1 MARLSLK
8 SEKVLY
14 GLLVLAALTLRV
26 AALGHYPLS
35 NAEARLALQA
45 LELAHHTNPALGARP
60 GLTAITSLLFFLFG
74 STDALARL
82 FPALVGGF
90 LPLLAWPLRRRMGR
104 LAALLFASALAFDPT
119 LVALSRVANSP
130 IPALMLGVG
139 ALLAVA
145 YARWDYVVPLF
156 VLGVLFGASFW
167 FGMLG
172 ALVVAAVFR
181 VFAPFDISR
190 PRDFKSLLVGAFWAL
205 ALGGT
210 LAYWAPGVLGAAF
223 NSFAAFVTPW
233 KVLDA
238 ASAGE
243 ALFALAAYAP
253 LAVGAALVGIPLAL
267 RADDNEHDTARI
279 LLIAALAMPILLVI
293 YPYRPFGFLAWVV
306 LPLWALG
313 AWALARLP
321 RLGTSSAVHAVLT
334 FLLFTFSLLSLLGW
348 SHTPPS
354 SPQSAMRLALFGL
367 TLLLILLA
375 TAMFAWG
382 WTVREALGGLAWGA
396 AAFGLLLNIAAL
408 SRAAYGPRSHE
419 LLYGNAAAPTVRLLQ
434 STVADFGNWVHGR
447 PDALPLVDTTST
459 PALAW
464 DFHNLRSFTS
474 VLLLAPDAKPEALIT
489 PIGAKPPRT
498 AAYSGQDFRISARA
512 PYPFSGLRAAV
523 EWLAFREGETPTASA
538 VLWIRTDLFPG
549 AKK

>member
-1 MARLSLK
+1 MERLSLQ

-14 GLLVLAALTLRV
+14 GLLVLAALALRV

-45 LELAHHTNPALGARP
+45 LELARHTNPALGARP
-60 GLTAITSLLFFLFG
+60 GLAAVTSLVFFLFG

-82 FPALVGGF
+82 VPALIGGF
-90 LPLLAWPLRRRMGR
+90 LPLLAWPFRRRIGR

-145 YARWDYVVPLF
+145 YARWNYAVPLF
-156 VLGVLFGASFW
+156 VLGMLFGASFW
-167 FGMLG
+167 FGVLG
-172 ALVVAAVFR
+172 ALVVVAIFR
-181 VFAPFDISR
+181 IFAPVEIPR
-190 PRDFKSLLVGAFWAL
+190 PRNLKSLLVGAFWAL

-238 ASAGE
+238 ASVGG
-243 ALFALAAYAP
+243 ALFALVAYAP
-253 LAVGAALVGIPLAL
+253 LAVGAALVSIPLAL
-267 RADDNEHDTARI
+267 RTDENERDTVRL
-279 LLIAALAMPILLVI
+279 LLIAALAMPILLAI
-293 YPYRPFGFLAWVV
+293 YPYRPFGFLAWAV
-306 LPLWALG
+306 LPLWALA

-348 SHTPPS
+348 SHTAPS
-354 SPQSAMRLALFGL
+354 SSESAMRLALFGL

-396 AAFGLLLNIAAL
+396 AVFGLVLNIAAL

-419 LLYGNAAAPTVRLLQ
+419 LFYGNAASPTVRLLQ
-434 STVADFGNWVHGR
+434 STVADFGNWAHGR
-447 PDALPLVDTTST
+447 PDALPLVDTTGT

-464 DFHNLRSFTS
+464 DFHNLHSFVS
-474 VLLLAPDAKPEALIT
+474 VRLLAPDAKPEALIT
-489 PIGAKPPRT
+489 SVGAKPPHT
-498 AAYSGQDFRISARA
+498 AAYSGQDFRVSARA
-512 PYPFSGLRAAV
+512 PYPFSDLRAVV
-523 EWLAFREGETPTASA
+523 EWLAFRKGETPTASA
-538 VLWIRTDLFPG
+538 VLWVRTDIFPG